1 MPTVVWGLSSSVA
14 IYKAVE
20 AIRLLTK
27 DGSVRVLAILSA
39 RAEDFI
45 RPLLIEALTH
55 APVYRAHE
63 VMTPDHQ
70 ILHTAL
76 AREADLMVL
85 APATAHLLARLAHGI
100 ADDLLTSTVLAY
112 DGRVVVAPAMNVHM
126 WRNPATQQNVTL
138 LAQRGF
144 VLVGPVEGPQAE
156 GDVGMGRLVEPAE
169 LVEVV
174 RTYLDQRRS
183 LAGQTVLVTAG
194 PTQEPLDTVRFISNP
209 SSGKMGF
216 ALAEAA
222 LQRGA
227 HVILVSGPVHL
238 IPHPAME
245 FYPVRTA
252 QEMADTVLAHADRA
266 DWVVKAAA
274 VADYR
279 PSEVLPYKRKKASGP
294 WTVRLE
300 PTVDILEALGRR
312 KLHTPYARFSDPVP
326 PRCSVSGPRRRPRPV
341 RGRIPPAG
349 TEPSDR
355 LRRER
360 TLGSRMGPRDGTGPG
375 GILCVHAPG
384 RGVGLETAQ
393 RTTDG
398 LDADGNPYRRYVEL
412 EGAGRIC
419 YNIHRPQGK
428 REFPEFAVGL

>member
-1 MPTVVWGLSSSVA
+1 MSTVVWGLSSSIA

-27 DGSVRVLAILSA
+27 DGAVRVVAVLSA

-76 AREADLMVL
+76 AREADLIVL
-85 APATAHLLARLAHGI
+85 APATAHLMARIAHGM

-126 WRNPATQQNVTL
+126 WRNPATQQNVRL
-138 LAQRGF
+138 LEGRGF
-144 VLVGPVEGPQAE
+144 VIVGPVEGPQAE

-174 RTYLDQRRS
+174 RTYLDQRRA
-183 LAGQTVLVTAG
+183 LEGQTVLVTAG
-194 PTQEPLDTVRFISNP
+194 PTQEPLDAVRFISNP

-216 ALAEAA
+216 AIAEAA

-227 HVILVSGPVHL
+227 HVILVAGPVQL
-238 IPHPAME
+238 MPHPAIE
-245 FYPVRTA
+245 FYSVRTA
-252 QEMADTVLAHADRA
+252 QEMADVVFAHADRA

-279 PSEVLPYKRKKASGP
+279 PSEVLPYKRKKAGGP

-300 PTVDILEALGRR
+300 PTVDILAALGRR
-312 KLHTPYARFSDPVP
+312 K
-326 PRCSVSGPRRRPRPV
+326 RP
-341 RGRIPPAG
+341 GQILIGFAAE
-349 TEPSDR
+349 TEDA
-355 LRRER
+355 EE
-360 TLGSRMGPRDGTGPG
+360 
-375 GILCVHAPG
+375 HALQKLDQKNLDFIVLNVVDQPG
-384 RGVGLETAQ
+384 RGFQADTNQVVLWSRDRRRWESPLASKLWIAHWLWDRWLEVVEMK
-393 RTTDG
+393 
-398 LDADGNPYRRYVEL
+398 RR
-412 EGAGRIC
+412 
-419 YNIHRPQGK
+419 
-428 REFPEFAVGL
+428 